1 MTGEGAEGRRLALGS
16 TLSPLSAVT
25 VGTLG
30 SLGTT
35 RTSET
40 FLYLGLRVVWESA
53 VDSKVESPASIKT
66 SRGRGKGDQADPTR
80 SWWQILKP
88 SPKGASLWEKRAFIP
103 LLWRLYYYS

>member
-35 RTSET
+35 CTSET

-66 SRGRGKGDQADPTR
+66 SRGRGKGD
-80 SWWQILKP
+80 
-88 SPKGASLWEKRAFIP
+88 
-103 LLWRLYYYS
+103 